1 MPGMDLE
8 LLSGLQNMS
17 DDDMSGNGSNG
28 WGQGAGWGNGMNG
41 WGNGNGVN
49 PMMAQLMGALMGG
62 PQPQSFN
69 YLAGL
74 NQQLGAMMGAPQS
87 FNYLA
92 GYGYDPVEQQ
102 RQALLAQLAGTNP
115 ELAMMMGWNPFGAI
129 SDAAK
134 WVGQKAG
141 GLVSHIPIAGNLLR
155 NLIPFGG
162 AQHPHHPPPPP
173 PPPAPMALP
182 TPLSAVQPNMPGVPD
197 RGGRVQPLGFENGAF
212 TVSGPA
218 VVTVRARP
226 QRPLRGGRLVADFTR
241 TGVSATGLL
250 TLVQLVVATDGQLLS
265 GDPIS
270 FAALSPNAFGV
281 GVNLSP
287 AAVGNEIFATVA
299 TSALPTGQDRIDFNL
314 TLFGLTVG

>member
-8 LLSGLQNMS
+8 LLSGLQRLS
-17 DDDMSGNGSNG
+17 DDDMSGAPQ
-28 WGQGAGWGNGMNG
+28 WGDMGD
-41 WGNGNGVN
+41 
-49 PMMAQLMGALMGG
+49 LMGN
-62 PQPQSFN
+62 QPQAFN

-74 NQQLGAMMGAPQS
+74 GAMMGAQPQA

-92 GYGYDPVEQQ
+92 GMQMSQEEEA
-102 RQALLAQLAGTNP
+102 RQAMLGNLAGVNP
-115 ELAMMMGWNPFGAI
+115 ELAMMMGWNPFSAI
-129 SDAAK
+129 KDAAS
-134 WVGQKAG
+134 WVGKKALSLSPLARLT
-141 GLVSHIPIAGNLLR
+141 GLHNLVNR
-155 NLIPFGG
+155 
-162 AQHPHHPPPPP
+162 PHHPPPPP
-173 PPPAPMALP
+173 PMAQP
-182 TPLSAVQPNMPGVPD
+182 TPMSAVQPHMPGVPD

-212 TVSGPA
+212 TAAGPA

-226 QRPLRGGRLVADFTR
+226 QRPVRGGRLVGDFSR
-241 TGVSATGLL
+241 TGVTATGLL

>member
-8 LLSGLQNMS
+8 ILSGLTQLAGY
-17 DDDMSGNGSNG
+17 GNGY
-28 WGQGAGWGNGMNG
+28 GQQD
-41 WGNGNGVN
+41 
-49 PMMAQLMGALMGG
+49 PMA
-62 PQPQSFN
+62 
-69 YLAGL
+69 
-74 NQQLGAMMGAPQS
+74 AMMGAAPQQ

-92 GYGYDPVEQQ
+92 GY
-102 RQALLAQLAGTNP
+102 NP
-115 ELAMMMGWNPFGAI
+115 ELAAMMGWNPLSSIWSGIKSVGHAVTHPI
-129 SDAAK
+129 SSLT
-134 WVGQKAG
+134 
-141 GLVSHIPIAGNLLR
+141 GLLS
-155 NLIPFGG
+155 
-162 AQHPHHPPPPP
+162 HPHPHVR
-173 PPPAPMALP
+173 AQAAQQLAAHAQMAQQQMQP
-182 TPLSAVQPNMPGVPD
+182 SPFAQQTPLSAVQPQLPGVPD

-212 TVSGPA
+212 TSAGPA

-226 QRPLRGGRLVADFTR
+226 QRPIRGGRLVADFTR
-241 TGVSATGLL
+241 SGTSATGLL

-299 TSALPTGQDRIDFNL
+299 ISALPAMTDRVDFNL

>member
-8 LLSGLQNMS
+8 ILSGLT
-17 DDDMSGNGSNG
+17 
-28 WGQGAGWGNGMNG
+28 
-41 WGNGNGVN
+41 
-49 PMMAQLMGALMGG
+49 QLTG
-62 PQPQSFN
+62 
-69 YLAGL
+69 
-74 NQQLGAMMGAPQS
+74 GAMMGAPPQS

-92 GYGYDPVEQQ
+92 GYGAPSYAPSPDM
-102 RQALLAQLAGTNP
+102 AA
-115 ELAMMMGWNPFGAI
+115 MMGWNPFSAL
-129 SDAAK
+129 
-134 WVGQKAG
+134 W
-141 GLVSHIPIAGNLLR
+141 H
-155 NLIPFGG
+155 G
-162 AQHPHHPPPPP
+162 AQAVGRGIEHAAGAVASPLVHLLSHPHPQVRAQAAHALQAQAAQMQ
-173 PPPAPMALP
+173 PASPFAAQ
-182 TPLSAVQPNMPGVPD
+182 TPLSAVQPQLPGVPD

-212 TVSGPA
+212 TSAGPA

-226 QRPLRGGRLVADFTR
+226 QRPIRGGRLVADFTR
-241 TGVSATGLL
+241 SGATATGLL

-299 TSALPTGQDRIDFNL
+299 ISALPAMTDRVDFNL

>member
-8 LLSGLQNMS
+8 ILSGLSQL
-17 DDDMSGNGSNG
+17 DDDGYSSA
-28 WGQGAGWGNGMNG
+28 GA
-41 WGNGNGVN
+41 
-49 PMMAQLMGALMGG
+49 MMGFNE
-62 PQPQSFN
+62 FN
-69 YLAGL
+69 YLAGDDEE
-74 NQQLGAMMGAPQS
+74 QAMLGA
-87 FNYLA
+87 LA
-92 GYGYDPVEQQ
+92 GY
-102 RQALLAQLAGTNP
+102 NP
-115 ELAMMMGWNPFGAI
+115 ELAMMMGWNPFGAAWRGI
-129 SDAAK
+129 KA
-134 WVGQKAG
+134 VGRGAQK
-141 GLVSHIPIAGNLLR
+141 VGNALLPG
-155 NLIPFGG
+155 NPFGG
-162 AQHPHHPPPPP
+162 VRRTAPKAAIARALTAHAAASPLAQ
-173 PPPAPMALP
+173 A
-182 TPLSAVQPNMPGVPD
+182 TPLAAVQPQLPGVPD

-212 TVSGPA
+212 TAAGPA

-226 QRPLRGGRLVADFTR
+226 QRPIRGGRLVADFSR

-299 TSALPTGQDRIDFNL
+299 ISALPANADRVDFNL

>member
-8 LLSGLQNMS
+8 ILSGLTQLTGYG
-17 DDDMSGNGSNG
+17 GNGY
-28 WGQGAGWGNGMNG
+28 GQQD
-41 WGNGNGVN
+41 
-49 PMMAQLMGALMGG
+49 PMA
-62 PQPQSFN
+62 
-69 YLAGL
+69 
-74 NQQLGAMMGAPQS
+74 AMMGAAPQQ

-92 GYGYDPVEQQ
+92 GY
-102 RQALLAQLAGTNP
+102 NP
-115 ELAMMMGWNPFGAI
+115 ELAAMMGWNPLSSLWHGVQAVGRGIGSVVGAPI
-129 SDAAK
+129 HALT
-134 WVGQKAG
+134 
-141 GLVSHIPIAGNLLR
+141 GLLS
-155 NLIPFGG
+155 
-162 AQHPHHPPPPP
+162 HPHPQVRANAAAQLAAHAGQMQQMQQQ
-173 PPPAPMALP
+173 PASPFANS
-182 TPLSAVQPNMPGVPD
+182 TPLSAVQPQLPGVPD

-212 TVSGPA
+212 TSAGPA

-226 QRPLRGGRLVADFTR
+226 QRPIRGGRLVADFTR
-241 TGVSATGLL
+241 SGTSATGLL

-299 TSALPTGQDRIDFNL
+299 ISALPAMTDRVDFNL

>member
-8 LLSGLQNMS
+8 ILSGLTQLTGYG
-17 DDDMSGNGSNG
+17 GNGY
-28 WGQGAGWGNGMNG
+28 GQD
-41 WGNGNGVN
+41 
-49 PMMAQLMGALMGG
+49 PMA
-62 PQPQSFN
+62 
-69 YLAGL
+69 
-74 NQQLGAMMGAPQS
+74 AMMGAAPQQ

-92 GYGYDPVEQQ
+92 GY
-102 RQALLAQLAGTNP
+102 NP
-115 ELAMMMGWNPFGAI
+115 ELAAMMGWNPLA
-129 SDAAK
+129 SL
-134 WVGQKAG
+134 W
-141 GLVSHIPIAGNLLR
+141 H
-155 NLIPFGG
+155 G
-162 AQHPHHPPPPP
+162 AQAVGKAVASPIHALTGLLSHPHPQVRANAAAQLQAHAQAAQMQA
-173 PPPAPMALP
+173 PASPFAAS
-182 TPLSAVQPNMPGVPD
+182 TPLSAVQPQLPGVPD

-212 TVSGPA
+212 TSAGPA

-226 QRPLRGGRLVADFTR
+226 QRPIRGGRLVADFTR
-241 TGVSATGLL
+241 SGATATGLL

-299 TSALPTGQDRIDFNL
+299 ISALPAMTDRVDFNL

>member
-8 LLSGLQNMS
+8 ILSGLTQLT
-17 DDDMSGNGSNG
+17 GNGYG
-28 WGQGAGWGNGMNG
+28 GNGYG
-41 WGNGNGVN
+41 QD
-49 PMMAQLMGALMGG
+49 PMA
-62 PQPQSFN
+62 
-69 YLAGL
+69 
-74 NQQLGAMMGAPQS
+74 AMMGAAPQN

-92 GYGYDPVEQQ
+92 GY
-102 RQALLAQLAGTNP
+102 NP
-115 ELAMMMGWNPFGAI
+115 ELAAMMGWNPFSSI
-129 SDAAK
+129 WNAAK
-134 WVGQKAG
+134 SVGHTVTHPIQALT
-141 GLVSHIPIAGNLLR
+141 GLLS
-155 NLIPFGG
+155 
-162 AQHPHHPPPPP
+162 HPHPQVRANAAAQLQAHAQQAQMQ
-173 PPPAPMALP
+173 APMSPFAQS
-182 TPLSAVQPNMPGVPD
+182 TPLSAVQPQMPGVPD

-212 TVSGPA
+212 TAAGPA

-226 QRPLRGGRLVADFTR
+226 QRPIRGGRLVADFAR
-241 TGVSATGLL
+241 TGATATGLL

-299 TSALPTGQDRIDFNL
+299 ISALPTMTDRVDFNL